1 MLELCPWVANS
12 NSPSGIRGAPVV
24 LRLDGKRRCHRWADK
39 QHLDSDLPDDRL
51 QRHLRAGREQCL
63 RAATSSP
70 VVLSVIAGPPFI
82 VQQPASVN
90 LAAGGTAHFTV
101 VAGGSTPYSYQWS
114 LNNTPIAGATDATL
128 VVSPI
133 EPGDAGS
140 YTVVVSNP
148 HGSTNAGPAVLTLAA
163 PPDIYAAT
171 IMALNPYAYW
181 PLNDTN
187 GGVCTDIAS
196 GLNGAF
202 VGSPVTLGPGAT
214 NSGFGPSHMSYF
226 TGVSGGGGA
235 GFYVNCG
242 TQVQLDQEANTII
255 AWEDTSTNGNHP
267 AIVDKGD
274 NTWRLQQSAPLEWT
288 EEGPSPNLGNPNPD
302 YFGPA
307 VNPPYGLVDG
317 QWHMLV
323 GVMDNGTK
331 SFYFDGQLI
340 ETANV
345 GGRLLSNTVP
355 IFIGENSE
363 AGGRIFGGYLSD
375 ITLFNRGLSGS
386 EVSNL
391 WQVANAGASAP
402 VIGDQ
407 PLSQTLTAG
416 GPANFNVAPN
426 AGSGPFFYAWR
437 HNSTAIPGATTR
449 NFTIPAAA
457 FLWRRRHL

>member
-1 MLELCPWVANS
+1 MAFWTQTGALSAIRIFDSSSPVEIGNNAGWSFGRTWAGSISEVAIFDRGLTVAEIQQSYNS
-12 NSPSGIRGAPVV
+12 AEAPPTIYVEPTVTPPVYEGETVTMTPGVSGALPLSYVWTENGGAIGGQTNRTLTLTSVTTGSSGTYALVV
-24 LRLDGKRRCHRWADK
+24 SNAYG
-39 QHLDSDLPDDRL
+39 
-51 QRHLRAGREQCL
+51 
-63 RAATSSP
+63 AATSSP

-274 NTWRLQQSAPLEWT
+274 NTWRLQQSAPP
-288 EEGPSPNLGNPNPD
+288 GPTALG
-302 YFGPA
+302 
-307 VNPPYGLVDG
+307 
-317 QWHMLV
+317 W
-323 GVMDNGTK
+323 
-331 SFYFDGQLI
+331 S
-340 ETANV
+340 
-345 GGRLLSNTVP
+345 
-355 IFIGENSE
+355 
-363 AGGRIFGGYLSD
+363 
-375 ITLFNRGLSGS
+375 
-386 EVSNL
+386 
-391 WQVANAGASAP
+391 AS
-402 VIGDQ
+402 
-407 PLSQTLTAG
+407 
-416 GPANFNVAPN
+416 
-426 AGSGPFFYAWR
+426 R
-437 HNSTAIPGATTR
+437 
-449 NFTIPAAA
+449 
-457 FLWRRRHL
+457 